1 VAQDPD
7 QIFAQIERWPER
19 FGTRS
24 WRKRAHRELDSIVHE
39 RFIVHATQTA
49 YAERKQEHG
58 QLDGDGVSPEWELFN
73 AARANRYQLQ
83 KFFEMVLGAFDGA
96 VIVAALFGAFWLF
109 MWLNEPS
116 RDLILLVCAHTA
128 IIIAWA
134 VLRFVSWRNK
144 SLEKRK
150 LRFEY
155 PPAEEDLEPRTYR
168 SDRITAIE
176 LEGRKY
182 RSSALLSKAMGER
195 QERLRKEDLVNQVLS
210 DRTDRAFGWIANVL
224 AAVACLGVYGL
235 LEQEQGIMPFWLS
248 IVLMCL
254 GGVGV
259 FLVLGLRDRL
269 LAPKDRCRRFS
280 KSCQTAPI
288 LNPKKSTCVRD
299 L

>member
-7 QIFAQIERWPER
+7 QIFAQIEQWPER

-39 RFIVHATQTA
+39 RFIVHATQKA

-58 QLDGDGVSPEWELFN
+58 PLDGDGVSPEWELFN

-96 VIVAALFGAFWLF
+96 VVVAALFGAFWLL

-116 RDLILLVCAHTA
+116 RDLILLVCAHAA

-134 VLRFVSWRNK
+134 VLRFVSWRNI

-168 SDRITAIE
+168 SDRIPAIE

-235 LEQEQGIMPFWLS
+235 LEQEQRIMPFWLS

-269 LAPKDRCRRFS
+269 LAPKDRYYDSGLR
-280 KSCQTAPI
+280 
-288 LNPKKSTCVRD
+288 
-299 L
+299 